1 MKQSTVKEFCVSD
14 YRRTIKLEYRIYFAL
29 IFLISIPL
37 ATFTWLTCLI
47 MNIFNSTAKTN
58 EGIFN
63 YSNED
68 DLDMFLDFINNLN
81 E

>member
-37 ATFTWLTCLI
+37 ILKQKQMRVFL
-47 MNIFNSTAKTN
+47 
-58 EGIFN
+58 EGHG
-63 YSNED
+63 
-68 DLDMFLDFINNLN
+68 DMHK
-81 E
+81 